1 MFENC
6 VNMTELN
13 MSRLE
18 AIKCG
23 TPTVIVNREYGKRR
37 AFLLSSQ
44 ERTFKRVPFY
54 PVPLPKLDLMT
65 GIENAY
71 WDESDPYRLIIEE

>member
-1 MFENC
+1 M
-6 VNMTELN
+6 
-13 MSRLE
+13 
-18 AIKCG
+18 
-23 TPTVIVNREYGKRR
+23 
-37 AFLLSSQ
+37 SSQ